1 MKRTLIVIV
10 CVTVA
15 LAFAGMVLAEARTTG
30 KKSMAQAPMVNKKK
44 MMGIVESVD
53 LAANAIV
60 LRSKDK
66 NIVFSVDP
74 TAKIL
79 KGGRECRLAD
89 IRVDSRATV
98 FYTGGGKKR
107 VAVEIVAQ
115 MNPAPERVGRKPID
129 LQPEKE

>member
-53 LAANAIV
+53 PIANTIV
-60 LRSKDK
+60 LRSKD
-66 NIVFSVDP
+66 NDIIFSVDA

-89 IRVDSRATV
+89 IRVDSRATI

-107 VAVEIVAQ
+107 VAVQIIAQ
-115 MNPAPERVGRKPID
+115 MNPVPGEVRSKPELK
-129 LQPEKE
+129 PEKE

>member
-15 LAFAGMVLAEARTTG
+15 LAFAGMVLAEANPTG
-30 KKSMAQAPMVNKKK
+30 KKTTPRAPMVNKKK

-53 LAANAIV
+53 PIANTIV
-60 LRSKDK
+60 LRSKNND
-66 NIVFSVDP
+66 IIFSVDAA
-74 TAKIL
+74 AKIL

-107 VAVEIVAQ
+107 VAVEIIAQ
-115 MNPAPERVGRKPID
+115 MTPVPKQMQTKPEIQTDR
-129 LQPEKE
+129 E

>member
-53 LAANAIV
+53 PIANTIV
-60 LRSKDK
+60 LRSKD
-66 NIVFSVDP
+66 NDIIFSVDA

-89 IRVDSRATV
+89 IRVDSRATI

-107 VAVEIVAQ
+107 VAVEIIAQ
-115 MNPAPERVGRKPID
+115 MSPVPGEVRSKPELK
-129 LQPEKE
+129 PEKE

>member
-15 LAFAGMVLAEARTTG
+15 LAFAGMVLAEANPGAKQTMS
-30 KKSMAQAPMVNKKK
+30 KAPMVNKKK

-53 LAANAIV
+53 PIANTIV
-60 LRSKDK
+60 LRSKD
-66 NIVFSVDP
+66 NDIIFSVAA

-89 IRVDSRATV
+89 VRVDSRATV

-107 VAVEIVAQ
+107 VAVEIIAQ
-115 MNPAPERVGRKPID
+115 MSPVPGEVRSKPELK
-129 LQPEKE
+129 PEKE

>member
-15 LAFAGMVLAEARTTG
+15 LAFAGMVLAEANPG
-30 KKSMAQAPMVNKKK
+30 ANQAVSKAPMVNKKK

-66 NIVFSVDP
+66 NIIFSVDP

-89 IRVDSRATV
+89 IRVDSRATI
-98 FYTGGGKKR
+98 FYRGGGKKR
-107 VAVEIVAQ
+107 VAVEIIAQ
-115 MNPAPERVGRKPID
+115 MSPVPGEVRSKPELK
-129 LQPEKE
+129 PEKE

>member
-15 LAFAGMVLAEARTTG
+15 LAFAGMVLAEANPGAKQTMS
-30 KKSMAQAPMVNKKK
+30 KAPMVNKKK

-53 LAANAIV
+53 PIANTIV
-60 LRSKDK
+60 LRSKD
-66 NIVFSVDP
+66 NDIIFSVDA

-115 MNPAPERVGRKPID
+115 MNPLPEKVRIKPVD
-129 LQPEKE
+129 LQPETE

>member
-15 LAFAGMVLAEARTTG
+15 LAFAGVVLAEANPTG
-30 KKSMAQAPMVNKKK
+30 KKSTPQAPMVNKKK

-53 LAANAIV
+53 PAANTIV

-66 NIVFSVDP
+66 DIVFSVDV

-79 KGGRECRLAD
+79 KGGKECRLAD
-89 IRVDSRATV
+89 IRVDSRATI

-107 VAVEIVAQ
+107 VAVQIVAQ
-115 MNPAPERVGRKPID
+115 MNPLPERVGRKPVE

>member
-1 MKRTLIVIV
+1 MKRTLIVVV

-15 LAFAGMVLAEARTTG
+15 LAFAGMVLAEANPDAKQTMS
-30 KKSMAQAPMVNKKK
+30 KAPMVNKKK

-53 LAANAIV
+53 PAANTIV

-66 NIVFSVDP
+66 DIVFSVDA

-107 VAVEIVAQ
+107 VAVQIIAQ
-115 MNPAPERVGRKPID
+115 MSPVPGEVRSKPELK
-129 LQPEKE
+129 PEKE